1 MMAGSTD
8 VLRCYNKFNTRN
20 IQVTSI
26 TVIVNISVSSSYLMG
41 DVRQLNSE
49 EAKEIRRRNLAMLCY
64 LLRSPFYDAYT
75 K

>member
-8 VLRCYNKFNTRN
+8 VLRCHSILNTRN
-20 IQVTSI
+20 IQVSSKI
-26 TVIVNISVSSSYLMG
+26 IMINISVSSSYLMG